1 MISLNQPN
9 IDNSDL
15 KEIISTVKDNWVS
28 TAGPIVTKLEKKIS
42 KFVKSKHTVSFING
56 TSALQIALKLIGANE
71 NTEVIA
77 PTVTFV
83 APINAILYN
92 GSRPIFMDADK
103 FCNIDVNKT
112 IEFLKTKTFMRSG
125 FCYNKKTKKKIVGI
139 IIVHV
144 WGNAVFFDDLY
155 RMCKKNK
162 IKIIE
167 DASESFGTKYTLGKF
182 KNKYTGAIGDIGVYS
197 FNGNKIITG
206 GCGGAL
212 TTNSFKYAK
221 LAKYLS
227 TQAIDDSDYYIHNNI
242 GYNFRL
248 ASINAALCISQL
260 KKIKK
265 FIDNKK
271 TIYETYKK
279 KLSIFKDFELLETP
293 SYADNNHWQNVILCK
308 KDKLKKIIKKSKL
321 TNIQVRAMWLPNH
334 IQKPYMKFQSYRITN
349 ANNLKNVVL
358 CIPSSSNLTKKNINK
373 VVSLLKNV

>member
-155 RMCKKNK
+155 RICKKKK

-182 KNKYTGAIGDIGVYS
+182 KNRYTGAIGDIGVYS

-279 KLSIFKDFELLETP
+279 KLSIFKDFELLEAP

>member
-1 MISLNQPN
+1 M
-9 IDNSDL
+9 
-15 KEIISTVKDNWVS
+15 
-28 TAGPIVTKLEKKIS
+28 
-42 KFVKSKHTVSFING
+42 
-56 TSALQIALKLIGANE
+56 
-71 NTEVIA
+71 
-77 PTVTFV
+77 
-83 APINAILYN
+83 
-92 GSRPIFMDADK
+92 
-103 FCNIDVNKT
+103 
-112 IEFLKTKTFMRSG
+112 
-125 FCYNKKTKKKIVGI
+125 
-139 IIVHV
+139 
-144 WGNAVFFDDLY
+144 
-155 RMCKKNK
+155 
-162 IKIIE
+162 
-167 DASESFGTKYTLGKF
+167 
-182 KNKYTGAIGDIGVYS
+182 
-197 FNGNKIITG
+197 
-206 GCGGAL
+206 

>member
-155 RMCKKNK
+155 RICKKIK

-182 KNKYTGAIGDIGVYS
+182 KNRYTGAIGDIGVYS

-349 ANNLKNVVL
+349 ANKLKNVVL

>member
-1 MISLNQPN
+1 MISLNEPN

>member
-279 KLSIFKDFELLETP
+279 KLSIFKDFELLEAP

>member
-155 RMCKKNK
+155 RICKKIN